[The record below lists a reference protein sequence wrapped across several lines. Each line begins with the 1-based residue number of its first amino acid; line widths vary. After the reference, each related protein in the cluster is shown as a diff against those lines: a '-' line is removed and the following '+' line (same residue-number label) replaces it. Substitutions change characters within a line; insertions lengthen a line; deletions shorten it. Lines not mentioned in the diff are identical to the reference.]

1 MLTTKAKEV
10 ERVLQCD
17 LQHFAIEQMS
27 LGQRKALN
35 DNVEVTL
42 DLTKKKRYNLI
53 TSANKIVQNIES
65 VKFCYID
72 VNCRPKIKWSVDS
85 VNDDFFHSLNELRS
99 IFAIDG

>member
-42 DLTKKKRYNLI
+42 DLTKKKTLQLNYFC
-53 TSANKIVQNIES
+53 KQNCLEYR
-65 VKFCYID
+65 V
-72 VNCRPKIKWSVDS
+72 
-85 VNDDFFHSLNELRS
+85 
-99 IFAIDG
+99 G